1 MKKTMII
8 LMAIA
13 FSFVSCNKEI
23 LDNTLD
29 VNEASQTNIIFELTA
44 NHPDGAATKAVKTG
58 WENDDVIYV
67 FFNNVAAPKYLKMI
81 YDGTQ
86 WTNTQMNG
94 ASEESLGLAEN
105 ATGTMRAVYLPFGN
119 ALTVGSA
126 GTAFTFSETTYSYY
140 LTATLAYTVTDGK
153 VSGAF
158 DMAIPDGYVQ
168 FFLDDADASFSTEIE
183 LREPHLTPQGIA
195 SITADGT
202 ITHTTVASGAPLKG
216 YVYDKAVKTGS
227 DSKGYL
233 FSGILAAEARNASTN
248 YHFTLVSGGWQ
259 GSYFA
264 KAFEGKTWYR
274 GATEGRALKMPALS
288 GWTAITDY
296 KPIDLG
302 FDVNGKRIYWAS
314 RNVGA
319 SSDFPTANTND
330 ARHATWGD
338 YYAWGETE
346 PYYTAN
352 PYGTPTWADGK
363 SSGYGWTSYSY
374 ATNND
379 NTKFSKYTASDDSYA
394 TSGTADGRT
403 HLELV
408 DDAVA
413 QNVKVNGNSWIW
425 RMPTYDEWNALLTN
439 FDWAFDNTNKGRTV
453 TVKSGTAWVSPT
465 IFLPTAGRRSGTS
478 LESAGSYGYYWSSSI
493 YSPTNPWLVLST
505 DDVRMYKAYYRF
517 HGFSVRPVSE

>member
-216 YVYDKAVKTGS
+216 
-227 DSKGYL
+227 
-233 FSGILAAEARNASTN
+233 
-248 YHFTLVSGGWQ
+248 
-259 GSYFA
+259 
-264 KAFEGKTWYR
+264 
-274 GATEGRALKMPALS
+274 
-288 GWTAITDY
+288 
-296 KPIDLG
+296 
-302 FDVNGKRIYWAS
+302 
-314 RNVGA
+314 
-319 SSDFPTANTND
+319 
-330 ARHATWGD
+330 
-338 YYAWGETE
+338 
-346 PYYTAN
+346 
-352 PYGTPTWADGK
+352 
-363 SSGYGWTSYSY
+363 
-374 ATNND
+374 
-379 NTKFSKYTASDDSYA
+379 
-394 TSGTADGRT
+394 
-403 HLELV
+403 
-408 DDAVA
+408 
-413 QNVKVNGNSWIW
+413 
-425 RMPTYDEWNALLTN
+425 
-439 FDWAFDNTNKGRTV
+439 
-453 TVKSGTAWVSPT
+453 
-465 IFLPTAGRRSGTS
+465 
-478 LESAGSYGYYWSSSI
+478 
-493 YSPTNPWLVLST
+493 
-505 DDVRMYKAYYRF
+505 
-517 HGFSVRPVSE
+517 